1 MDYRTVKRCLVV
13 AVLVLAMGVWANVT
27 YGAKGGKPTT
37 KRDRASKMVASKMV
51 ASKMVAAK
59 AIVRYFEGLPGYQPG
74 GIITRSEVKPIFQR
88 LAKMGHRV
96 AAPNAKKILEQVLAD
111 DAFLVRELRT
121 PKGRKFMARIADY
134 PLAYDRLDRLA
145 RLPRGRRI
153 AGDLIHGPGGY
164 KMIEY
169 LTTARGGA
177 ELGKML
183 SKSPKGAR
191 FNKPTGRIYTVDML
205 LSRLRLRLAADGTS
219 AIVPDGLGRR
229 TVGR

>member
-1 MDYRTVKRCLVV
+1 MDSQTVKQRLVVV
-13 AVLVLAMGVWANVT
+13 AVFGLAMGVWANVAC
-27 YGAKGGKPTT
+27 GAKGVKPTT
-37 KRDRASKMVASKMV
+37 KRDKT
-51 ASKMVAAK
+51 AK
-59 AIVRYFEGLPGYQPG
+59 AIVRYFEGLPGYQSG
-74 GIITRSEVKPIFQR
+74 GIITRSEVKPIFQH

-96 AAPNAKKILEQVLAD
+96 TDPQKILKQVLAD
-111 DAFLVRELRT
+111 DAFLVGELRT

-145 RLPRGRRI
+145 RLPHGRRI
-153 AGDLIHGPGGY
+153 VRDLIHGPDGY

-183 SKSPKGAR
+183 SKSPKGAK
-191 FNKPTGRIYTVDML
+191 FNKPTGRIYTVNML